1 MRPGRL
7 AAETERCA
15 RDGLEAAL
23 AAGSAILEK
32 GESAIDVP
40 FDQSGLVLTAF
51 SFLNCTKYPPSL
63 LFLLMTLGPAITAL
77 ALFDR
82 PIGWLGKPFVVFG
95 RVPLFYYLLHLPLIH
110 GVAVA
115 VDYYRFG
122 WSPIAGDSIWTV
134 KPEQFPADYGL
145 SLPMV
150 YAIWAGVV
158 LVLFPL
164 CYGFMLLKRRY
175 PGGILSY
182 L

>member
-1 MRPGRL
+1 VAMFVGLRYFNRFGDPHPWQVQDDRELHLFFTGR
-7 AAETERCA
+7 
-15 RDGLEAAL
+15 GW
-23 AAGSAILEK
+23 
-32 GESAIDVP
+32 IDVP

-82 PIGWLGKPFVVFG
+82 PMGWLGKPFVVFG

-122 WSPIAGDSIWTV
+122 WSPIAGDSIWTI
-134 KPEQFPADYGL
+134 KPEQFPAD
-145 SLPMV
+145 
-150 YAIWAGVV
+150 
-158 LVLFPL
+158 
-164 CYGFMLLKRRY
+164 
-175 PGGILSY
+175 
-182 L
+182 